1 MTGSN
6 FPKGG
11 TAYFNTTASGP
22 PGIGRNSWRG
32 PHFFQTDFSFA
43 KNIHMPF
50 FFGETSNLELR
61 GYFFNIF
68 NQLNLQPLNFSSQ
81 GTHPELPYFGTSA
94 GALAGRVV
102 ELQARFS
109 F

>member
-1 MTGSN
+1 V
-6 FPKGG
+6 
-11 TAYFNTTASGP
+11 
-22 PGIGRNSWRG
+22 GRNSFRG
-32 PHFFQTDFSFA
+32 PRFFQTDLSFA

-50 FFGETSNLELR
+50 FAHESSNLELR

-68 NQLNLQPLNFSSQ
+68 NQLNLQPLNFSAQ
-81 GTHPELPYFGTSA
+81 GTHPELNFFGTSA
-94 GALAGRVV
+94 GALAGRIV